1 MSEKMAEH
9 SIVPA
14 RVPED
19 TGDFVRLFVIA
30 APEYAPALFTGTHEK
45 VTRNCFRALKT
56 IDSSITYAIWAG
68 LGLALI
74 AAIGILYF
82 KEPLSV
88 QRMVFIGF
96 IPVGV
101 IGLSL
106 SGVRG

>member
-1 MSEKMAEH
+1 
-9 SIVPA
+9 
-14 RVPED
+14 
-19 TGDFVRLFVIA
+19 VI
-30 APEYAPALFTGTHEK
+30 
-45 VTRNCFRALKT
+45 R
-56 IDSSITYAIWAG
+56 WAG

-88 QRMVFIGF
+88 QRMVFIGL

>member
-19 TGDFVRLFVIA
+19 MEDFVIA
-30 APEYAPALFTGTHEK
+30 APEYAPDL
-45 VTRNCFRALKT
+45 
-56 IDSSITYAIWAG
+56 SITYAIWAG